1 MTPVEPPTISP
12 QDVAWLKAEVGR
24 IHQRNRQ
31 VGHADWCGFDFDFS
45 CPSMGTYPFQWFWDS
60 CFHAIALSHLDIAK
74 AESEL
79 FSLLLNQ
86 HSDGFISHVTF
97 WQHDLYEDLVGT
109 YDIAFRNRYL
119 SDEMQPPL
127 LAEAVQAVALRGR
140 GAAFLNE
147 ILPSVDRFYTWLHE
161 VRNPYGDG
169 LIRVVQPDETGLD
182 HSPIWDE
189 LLEIGDEEH
198 ESWVRGWHLICD
210 PYDAVNRDPAKMIA
224 LDRFVVA
231 DVMLNT
237 IYIENL
243 RTLGHLFLQIGDDNK
258 AALYFNRAELAKDSL
273 EELCWDEEDG
283 LYYDI
288 NGKDNKKIRVNTVSS
303 LMPIL
308 LSDLEE
314 YKFDRILKHILDP
327 KEYWAN
333 YPVPSVAM
341 NHSSFRPDTA
351 GGNLVWRG
359 PTWMSSNWYL
369 ARGLVRHGRRDL
381 AMHIAKQSVELL
393 KMGGV
398 REYYNPVTGVGHG
411 ANDFS
416 WSTILLDLVV
426 ELTTGDA

>member
-1 MTPVEPPTISP
+1 MEPPTISS
-12 QDVAWLKAEVGR
+12 QDVVWLKAEVER

-60 CFHAIALSHLDIAK
+60 CFHAVALSHVDIEK

-86 HSDGFISHVTF
+86 HSDGFVSHVTF
-97 WQHDLYEDLVGT
+97 WQRDLYDELVGT

-127 LAEAVQAVALRGR
+127 LAEAVQAVARRGR
-140 GAAFLNE
+140 GTAFLNE
-147 ILPSVDRFYTWLHE
+147 ILPGVERFYRWLHE
-161 VRNPYGDG
+161 GRNPYGDG

-182 HSPIWDE
+182 HSPIWDKI
-189 LLEIGDEEH
+189 LEIGDEEH

-210 PYDAVNRDPAKMIA
+210 PYEAVNRDPAKMIA

-243 RTLGHLFLQIGDDNK
+243 RTLGTLFNQVGDPHK
-258 AALYFNRAELAKDSL
+258 AALYLERAESVKESL

-288 NGKDNKKIRVNTVSS
+288 NGKGNVKIRVNTVSS

-308 LSDLEE
+308 LGDLEDYRFE
-314 YKFDRILKHILDP
+314 RILKHIQDP
-327 KEYWAN
+327 LEYWAN

-341 NHSSFRPDTA
+341 NHSSFRPDTV

-359 PTWMSSNWYL
+359 PTWLSSNWYL
-369 ARGLVRHGRRDL
+369 ARGLARHGRKDL

-393 KMGGV
+393 KMSGV

-411 ANDFS
+411 AAVA
-416 WSTILLDLVV
+416 I
-426 ELTTGDA
+426 GA

>member
-1 MTPVEPPTISP
+1 MTSVRSTSISS
-12 QDVAWLKAEVGR
+12 QDVAWLRAEVR
-24 IHQRNRQ
+24 RVHQRNRQ
-31 VGHADWCGFDFDFS
+31 VGHADWCGFDFDFT

-79 FSLLLNQ
+79 FSLLRNQ

-97 WQHDLYEDLVGT
+97 WQRDLYEELVGT

-127 LAEAVQAVALRGR
+127 LAEAVHAVALRGR

-147 ILPSVDRFYTWLHE
+147 ILPNVDRFYSWLHE

-189 LLEIGDEEH
+189 ILEIGDEEH
-198 ESWVRGWHLICD
+198 ESWVRGWHRICD
-210 PYDAVNRDPAKMIA
+210 PYDAVNRDPASMIA
-224 LDRFVVA
+224 LDHFVVA
-231 DVMLNT
+231 DVILNT

-243 RTLGHLFLQIGDDNK
+243 RTLGNLFLQIGDANK
-258 AALYFNRAELAKDSL
+258 ASLYFKRAELAKGSL
-273 EELCWDEEDG
+273 EELCWDEGDG

-288 NGKDNKKIRVNTVSS
+288 NGKSNEKIRVNTVSS

-308 LSDLEE
+308 LGDLEE
-314 YKFDRILKHILDP
+314 HRFERILKHIQNP
-327 KEYWAN
+327 KEYWAK
-333 YPVPSVAM
+333 YPIPSVAM
-341 NHSSFRPDTA
+341 NDPSFRPDTV

-359 PTWMSSNWYL
+359 PTWLSSNWYL
-369 ARGLVRHGRRDL
+369 ARGLVRHGREDL
-381 AMHIAKQSVELL
+381 AVHIAKQSVELL
-393 KMGGV
+393 KMSGV
-398 REYYNPVTGVGHG
+398 REYYNPMTGVGHG
-411 ANDFS
+411 AHDFS

-426 ELTTGDA
+426 KLTTEDA